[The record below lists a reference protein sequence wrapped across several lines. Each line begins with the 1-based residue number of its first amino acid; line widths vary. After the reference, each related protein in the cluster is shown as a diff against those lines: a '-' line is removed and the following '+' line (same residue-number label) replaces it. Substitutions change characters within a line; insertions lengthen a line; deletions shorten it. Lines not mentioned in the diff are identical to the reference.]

1 MPFYVF
7 ACRIA
12 GLGGKVIDEKRL
24 EETLVAALR
33 KHGHSVTSQR
43 VTIFRALAK
52 RRDHPTAEALHE
64 QLANQG
70 NAELSLA
77 TVYKNLHLFESIGVA
92 RAVATPDG
100 RARFDVPLVPHHHL
114 YCTGCGAVV
123 DVEDGVEVAL
133 APHLEQETGF
143 RVTGAEVV
151 LEGLCLACQQAKPP
165 SRGFRR
171 SSGRRKKR
179 LPA

>member
-1 MPFYVF
+1 
-7 ACRIA
+7 
-12 GLGGKVIDEKRL
+12 VIDEKNL

-43 VTIFRALAK
+43 VTIFRALAR
-52 RRDHPTAEALHE
+52 RRDHPTAEALYE
-64 QLANQG
+64 ELARQSSPD
-70 NAELSLA
+70 LSLA

-123 DVEDGVEVAL
+123 DVEEGVGVAL

-151 LEGLCLACQQAKPP
+151 LEGLCHACQEGKPP
-165 SRGFRR
+165 ARGFRR
-171 SSGRRKKR
+171 SPGPRKKR
-179 LPA
+179 KLP